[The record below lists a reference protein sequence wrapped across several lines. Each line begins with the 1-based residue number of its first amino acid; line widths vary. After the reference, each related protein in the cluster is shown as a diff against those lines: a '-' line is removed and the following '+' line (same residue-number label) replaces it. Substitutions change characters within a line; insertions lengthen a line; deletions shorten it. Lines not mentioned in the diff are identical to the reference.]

1 MNNTLEYIKSDLVR
15 YGIIPTNSKII
26 KELLF
31 GNHAFKFLFWLR
43 MCKNKNL
50 FFFLSRFMYGYYRKK
65 YGLQIPYTM
74 QIGYGLYLGH
84 GINIVVSDSA
94 TIGDNCNLSH
104 FCTIGSNYNN
114 AAIIGN
120 NVYIGPNSCI
130 VENVLIGD
138 NVTIGA
144 GSVVVK
150 NIPNNATVAGVPAK
164 FISSKEPARFIK
176 NPYLR
181 DE

>member
-15 YGIIPTNSKII
+15 YGKVPTHFTII

-43 MCKNKNL
+43 MCKSKNI
-50 FFFLSRFMYGYYRKK
+50 FFFFSRFMYGYYRNK

-94 TIGDNCNLSH
+94 IIGDNCNLSH
-104 FCTIGSNYNN
+104 FCTIGSNYDV
-114 AAIIGN
+114 AAKIGN
-120 NVYIGPNSCI
+120 NVYIGPNTCI
-130 VENVLIGD
+130 VEDVFIGD

-150 NIPNNATVAGVPAK
+150 DIPNNTTVAGVPAK
-164 FISSKEPARFIK
+164 FISLKKPARFIK
-176 NPYLR
+176 NPYFKR
-181 DE
+181 